1 MQLTPSLAIYD
12 TMKYV
17 KSQFAT
23 VGFGACMGMPGFL
36 LAVGEKVRHRLISPI
51 LLTPCLVEILY
62 ASDAL

>member
-36 LAVGEKVRHRLISPI
+36 LAVGEKVGSL
-51 LLTPCLVEILY
+51 LLTLLGQQEVL
-62 ASDAL
+62 